1 MGVLGFLD
9 ATYAFGKAIRFFR
22 AFGEEFMIAGCF
34 GTSFEWATGVLL
46 LTAENNCLS
55 RNQVCTYARKTKTW
69 SFVCVGSR

>member
-1 MGVLGFLD
+1 MGVLGFSD
-9 ATYAFGKAIRFFR
+9 AAQAFDKATRFFR

-34 GTSFEWATGVLL
+34 VTSFESTIGFLL